1 MIQSIDM
8 KSLQG
13 VYQYHSFTQEQIIQD
28 RVKESGDFIKNLISS
43 QGVYNYQSF
52 KQEQTIKSMNLK
64 S

>member
-1 MIQSIDM
+1 MLTESE
-8 KSLQG
+8 G
-13 VYQYHSFTQEQIIQD
+13 VNEIGYQE
-28 RVKESGDFIKNLISS
+28 RVKQNFIKNLISS